1 MEKCAEFSKILG
13 MPICKNLFL
22 CNRHKTQFYLL
33 AMGPDKPF
41 HTKEIT
47 SQLGC
52 ARLSFAK
59 EEALEQLRH
68 RVETAL
74 ELMEQALDALEEA

>member
-1 MEKCAEFSKILG
+1 MTFRYEEQVFWAVLLEDRSRLIDAPQADCAA
-13 MPICKNLFL
+13 C
-22 CNRHKTQFYLL
+22 
-33 AMGPDKPF
+33 
-41 HTKEIT
+41 
-47 SQLGC
+47 
-52 ARLSFAK
+52 